1 MNKKNFIHLHVHSDY
16 SMKDGL
22 AKIEHLVQRTV
33 EFNMPALAITDITNI
48 FGLIKFYK
56 KAHSSGIKAIIGSE
70 FIVKNCIN
78 LHNYFTTITILAKN
92 NIGYHNL
99 KLLISDAYKDGYDN
113 MIGPFI
119 TYKMLV
125 KYNKGLIILSGG
137 VKGDIGKN
145 ILSKNIFLVKKIINF
160 YKKYF
165 PNNFYLELTRT
176 NRINEEKYIYLILNI
191 ANDFNLPVVATNDVC
206 FLNKK
211 DFLAHEIRV
220 SINKG
225 YTLNQFK
232 KKSNYSSE
240 QFFRSSKEMN
250 ELFYDI
256 PESLENSIEIAKRC
270 NVFLTLGKHF
280 LPKFRNCVN
289 NKDLLIKKAKIGLIN
304 RLKTLFPDNKIRHFK
319 KNIYKKRLLKELDVI
334 NQMGFPSY
342 FLIVMEFVQ
351 WSKDNYIPIG
361 PARGSG
367 AGSLVAYCLNIT
379 NIDPIKFDLIFERF
393 LNPERI
399 SLPDFDID
407 FCMEKRDL
415 VIEHV
420 KNIYGYEKVSQI
432 ITFGTMTAK
441 AVIRDV
447 GRVLGYPY
455 DFVNRISKLI
465 PLDIG
470 MSLKKAFIINKKL
483 SNLYKSDNNVKDLV
497 NTSLKLEGTIRN
509 VGKHAG
515 GVVIA
520 PSKITKFTPI
530 YCDSEGE
537 NIVTQFDKNDIE
549 DIGLVKFDFLGL
561 RTLTVIDHTLKI
573 INKQNIKENKI
584 LIDINSI
591 NLNDKKVYSFLRTA
605 NTTAIFQLESKGIKD
620 LIKRLKPDNFED
632 IISLLALF
640 RPGPLQSGMVENFI
654 NRKHGKEIIS
664 YPNIK
669 WQHKKLKSVLK
680 STYGIILYQEQVMK
694 IAQVLAGYSLGKA
707 DILRR
712 VISKKQHKEML
723 KQRSNFLKGSKKLNI
738 NTDLSMKIFDFLE
751 NFAAYG
757 FNKSHSVGYALIS
770 YQTLWLKVYYPA
782 AFMAAVLTSE
792 MDNIKKIVN
801 LVNEC
806 WNLKINLLPPN
817 INTSIYEFHVNE
829 KGNIIY
835 GFGAIKGIGKYQAKH
850 ILNTREKYG
859 FYKSI
864 VNLCINTNFKKIN
877 KGIIEKLITSGAMD
891 CFKYNRGIL
900 FNKLNENIRIA
911 RQYLKIKKSG
921 QIDMFSLI
929 SKKQNI
935 IDDLDF
941 IWSNKEKFLQEK
953 NTLGFYLSGHPFI
966 EYFKEINFFYKI
978 NNIKNIKFFFDKNNL
993 NFKIAGVISN
1003 IHYIYNMKKNKIV
1016 AFDIDDHTE
1025 MIEVNLTLDVF
1036 NKFSFLIKLE
1046 NILII
1051 KGFLFFDYFTK
1062 KIKFQG
1068 NNIIDIENFH
1078 KKHIYSISILIQD
1091 KLIFSNKKFFN
1102 ILKNF
1107 LLENINVKGIP
1118 IYFYYK
1124 NNSIEIYHNQT
1135 YKILINEILL
1145 NKLKYILEQNK
1156 LQLKLNFNK

>member
-1 MNKKNFIHLHVHSDY
+1 MNKNNFIHLHVHSDY

-22 AKIEHLVQRTV
+22 AKIEHLVERTV

-56 KAHSSGIKAIIGSE
+56 KSYNSGIKAIIGCE
-70 FIVKNCIN
+70 FIIKNCIN
-78 LHNYFTTITILAKN
+78 SYNYFTQITILAKN

-99 KLLISDAYKDGYDN
+99 KLLISDAYKDGYN
-113 MIGPFI
+113 NVIGPFI

-125 KYNKGLIILSGG
+125 KYNNGLIILSGG
-137 VKGDIGKN
+137 VKGDVGKN
-145 ILSKNIFLVKKIINF
+145 ILNKNIFLVKKIINF

-165 PNNFYLELTRT
+165 TNNFYLELTRT
-176 NRINEEKYIYLILNI
+176 NRIDEEKYIYLILNI

-206 FLNKK
+206 FLDKK
-211 DFLAHEIRV
+211 DFFAHEIRV

-232 KKSNYSSE
+232 KESNYSSE

-250 ELFYDI
+250 DLFYDI

-280 LPKFRNCVN
+280 LPKFSKCVN
-289 NKDLLIKKAKIGLIN
+289 NKDYLIEKAKIGLKN
-304 RLKTLFPDNKIRHFK
+304 RLKNLFPNNKIRNSK
-319 KNIYKKRLLKELDVI
+319 KNIYEQRLLKELDVI

-351 WSKDNYIPIG
+351 WSKDNNIPIG

-420 KNIYGYEKVSQI
+420 KSIYGYEKVSQI

-470 MSLKKAFIINKKL
+470 ISLKKAFIINKKL
-483 SNLYKSDNNVKDLV
+483 SNLYKLDNNVKDLV

-509 VGKHAG
+509 IGKHAG

-520 PSKITKFTPI
+520 PSQIIKFTPI
-530 YCDSEGE
+530 YCDSKGD
-537 NIVTQFDKNDIE
+537 NIVTQFDKDDIE

-561 RTLTVIDHTLKI
+561 RTLTVINHALKI

-584 LIDINSI
+584 PVDINSI
-591 NLNDKKVYSFLRTA
+591 NLDDKKIYSFLKKA

-620 LIKRLKPDNFED
+620 LIKKLKPDNFED
-632 IISLLALF
+632 IIALLALF

-694 IAQVLAGYSLGKA
+694 IAQILAGYSLGKA
-707 DILRR
+707 DVLRR

-723 KQRSNFLKGSKKLNI
+723 KQRTYFLKGSKKLNI
-738 NTDLSMKIFDFLE
+738 DTNLSMKIFDFLE

-782 AFMAAVLTSE
+782 EFMAAVLTSE
-792 MDNIKKIVN
+792 MDNTKKIIN

-806 WNLKINLLPPN
+806 CNIKINLLPPN
-817 INTSIYEFHVNE
+817 INTSIYEFHVN
-829 KGNIIY
+829 KKDSIIY
-835 GFGAIKGIGKYQAKH
+835 GFGAIKGIGKHQAKH
-850 ILNTREKYG
+850 ILNTRKKYG
-859 FYKSI
+859 PYKSI

-877 KGIIEKLITSGAMD
+877 KGVIEKLITSGAMD
-891 CFKYNRGIL
+891 CFEYNRGIL
-900 FNKLNENIRIA
+900 FNKLNETIRTA
-911 RQYLKIKKSG
+911 QQYLKIKRTG
-921 QIDMFSLI
+921 QIDMFKLI
-929 SKKQNI
+929 NKNQNI
-935 IDDLDF
+935 LNDLNL
-941 IWSNKEKFLQEK
+941 IWSNKEKFLKEK

-966 EYFKEINFFYKI
+966 EYSKEIKIFYKI
-978 NNIKNIKFFFDKNNL
+978 NNIKNIKLFFKKNNL

-1003 IHYIYNMKKNKIV
+1003 IHYIYNMKKNKII

-1025 MIEVNLTLDVF
+1025 IIEVNLTLDIF
-1036 NKFSFLIKLE
+1036 NKFSSLITLE

-1051 KGFLFFDYFTK
+1051 RGFLFFDHFTK

-1068 NNIIDIENFH
+1068 NNIIDIETFH
-1078 KKHIYSISILIQD
+1078 KKNIYSIIIIIQE
-1091 KLIFSNKKFFN
+1091 KEIFSNKKFFK

-1107 LLENINVKGIP
+1107 LLENINIKGVP
-1118 IYFYYK
+1118 IFFYYK
-1124 NNSIEIYHNQT
+1124 DNIIKIYHQT
-1135 YKILINEILL
+1135 YKILIDEILL
-1145 NKLKYILEQNK
+1145 KKLKYILEKNK
-1156 LQLKLNFNK
+1156 LKLKFNFNK